1 MAKKSDHKT
10 VKGLT
15 WTVEDADSMTQ
26 AEVYGEVLTQ
36 LGTQNKKLVALTGDL
51 AGSTKIG
58 KFGDKHPDRFFNM
71 GIAEINMMGVASGMA
86 ATGLIPVVST
96 FAAFAS
102 LRCAEWVRTDIC
114 YQKRNVKIIATHSGT
129 SFGQA
134 GTTHHCT
141 EDFSVMRVMPGMV
154 VIAPADAFETAK
166 AVTAAIEHDGPVY
179 IRIGRSFEPPLWKSM
194 DDFEFK
200 IGKAIK
206 LHEGTDVTIIATGRT
221 VTGAL
226 EAAEIAGQQGISVK
240 VLNMH
245 TIKPIDEEAILEAV
259 METRRI
265 ITVEDHN
272 VYGGLGTAVADVIA
286 ASGKGC
292 VLRKHGLQ
300 DEFSIVGY
308 PDDLLHVYKMDAD
321 GILEGVE
328 AVLKMD
334 FEADEDW
341 EDEV

>member
-1 MAKKSDHKT
+1 MAKAAPKT

-15 WTVEDADSMTQ
+15 WTVEDADNMTQ
-26 AEVYGEVLTQ
+26 AEIYGAVLTK
-36 LGTQNKKLVALTGDL
+36 LGRENKKLVALTADL

-58 KFGDKHPDRFFNM
+58 KFQTEHPDRFFNV
-71 GIAEINMMGVASGMA
+71 GIAEMNMIAMASGLA
-86 ATGLIPVVST
+86 AAGMVPVAST
-96 FAAFAS
+96 FAVFAS
-102 LRCAEWVRTDIC
+102 LRAAEFVRTDIC

-141 EDFSVMRVMPGMV
+141 EDFAVMRALPHMV
-154 VIAPADAFETAK
+154 VIAPADAYETAK
-166 AVTAAIEHDGPVY
+166 AVVAAVEYDGPVY
-179 IRIGRSFEPPLWKSM
+179 IRIGRSFEPPLHKSI
-194 DDFEFK
+194 DSFEFE

-206 LHEGTDVTIIATGRT
+206 LHEGTDVTVIATGRT
-221 VTGAL
+221 CAGAL
-226 EAAEIAGQQGISVK
+226 EAAEMAKKQGISVK
-240 VLNMH
+240 VLDMH
-245 TIKPIDEEAILEAV
+245 TIKPIDEQAILEAV

-272 VYGGLGTAVADVIA
+272 VLSGLGTAVADVIA

-292 VLRKHGLQ
+292 VLKKHGLQ

-321 GILEGVE
+321 GILAGIEE
-328 AVLKMD
+328 ILKMD